1 MQTTLDEIHRD
12 PAILDRAIAQHEAL
26 EIFQAG
32 RLAARMVPEVAPIP
46 AEAGGTPALPAAGA
60 AKPWS
65 EIFNA
70 EEHRARVRAIW
81 GDRFFSEAEVQE
93 MRDAEDG
100 VIE

>member
-1 MQTTLDEIHRD
+1 MHTTTLDEIHRD
-12 PAILDRAIAQHEAL
+12 PAILDRAIAQHEPL

-32 RLAARMVPEVAPIP
+32 RLAARMVPENAPP
-46 AEAGGTPALPAAGA
+46 AAAGA

-65 EIFNA
+65 EIWNA

>member
-1 MQTTLDEIHRD
+1 MQTTTLDEIHRD
-12 PAILDRAIAQHEAL
+12 PAILDRAIARHEPL
-26 EIFQAG
+26 EIFQSG
-32 RLAARMVPEVAPIP
+32 RLAARMVPEGAPPP
-46 AEAGGTPALPAAGA
+46 AAAGA

-70 EEHRARVRAIW
+70 EEHRARVRETW

-100 VIE
+100 VTE